1 MKKIVF
7 IIFFLTGFIA
17 KSQSVYRWGIV
28 GGVNASKIIADTK
41 TKSLNGFHV
50 GLIGEIKTPTH
61 YGFEA
66 DVLVSSKGTV
76 IEGLNAN
83 LEKTNFY
90 YKLNY
95 LDVPIVVKRYFLK
108 VFNVHAG
115 PQFSYL
121 LTANFK
127 DEDVKSKLNAFD
139 LALVAGLE
147 LDVKVAKASIRY
159 NYGITEI
166 GDMNGRFS
174 VLQIT
179 LGIWVN

>member
-17 KSQSVYRWGIV
+17 KSQSIFRWGIV
-28 GGVNASKIIADTK
+28 GGINASKIIADTK

-66 DVLVSSKGTV
+66 DVLVSSKGTI
-76 IEGLNAN
+76 IEGVNAN

-95 LDVPIVVKRYFLK
+95 LDVPIVIKRYFLK
-108 VFNVHAG
+108 VFNVQAG

-121 LTANFK
+121 LT
-127 DEDVKSKLNAFD
+127 
-139 LALVAGLE
+139 
-147 LDVKVAKASIRY
+147 AKASIRY

-174 VLQIT
+174 ILQIT

>member
-1 MKKIVF
+1 MKRIVF
-7 IIFFLTGFIA
+7 IIFLFAGFMA
-17 KSQSVYRWGIV
+17 KSQSIFRWGLV
-28 GGVNASKIIADTK
+28 GGINASKIVADTK
-41 TKSLNGFHV
+41 TKSLNGFHA
-50 GLIGEIKTPTH
+50 GLIGEIKTPIH

-66 DVLVSSKGTV
+66 DVLISSKGTAV
-76 IEGLNAN
+76 EGLNAN
-83 LEKTNFY
+83 LENTIFY

-95 LDVPIVVKRYFLK
+95 LDCPILVKRYFLK
-108 VFNVHAG
+108 VLNVQAG

-147 LDVKVAKASIRY
+147 LDAKVAKASIRY

-166 GDMNGRFS
+166 GEMNGINS

-179 LGIWVN
+179 LGIWIN